1 MPTSLPTAIASRLE
15 KAAVDNG
22 FDRELPTVGEWL
34 AFASTQCPF
43 SIWLGM
49 TSGGAFAIALS
60 QHNVAVALGTMGEP
74 FGETLPTGAVGA
86 RVVPDIPTLHHLIRR
101 AFQLSKTLPDELLH
115 LFVARTAKL
124 PRTTEAERLVI
135 QRIGQDIF
143 RQGLL
148 DYWEGRCAI
157 TGLAVP
163 ELLRASHIKPW
174 AACETDAERLDVYN
188 GLLLAPHLDA
198 AFDQGF
204 ITVSDTGEVVVSPAL
219 DVDARQV
226 LGLEAPTSVRA
237 RLDGHR
243 AYLQWHWERV
253 FRSGLAPKSIEDG
266 GKNAGFAKA
275 EANQCPS

>member
-22 FDRELPTVGEWL
+22 FDRELPAVGEWL
-34 AFASTQCPF
+34 AFASTQCPLL
-43 SIWLGM
+43 IWLGI
-49 TSGGAFAIALS
+49 TSGGAFAVALS
-60 QHNVAVALGTMGEP
+60 QHNVAVALRTVGEP
-74 FGETLPTGAVGA
+74 FGETRPTGAVGA
-86 RVVPDIPTLHHLIRR
+86 RVVLDIPTLHHLIRR

-115 LFVARTAKL
+115 VFVARTATL

-135 QRIGQDIF
+135 QRVGQDIF

-148 DYWEGRCAI
+148 DYWEDRCAI

-204 ITVSDTGEVVVSPAL
+204 ITVGDRGEVIVSPAL
-219 DVDARQV
+219 ENEARQV
-226 LGLEAPTSVRA
+226 LGLGVVTTLRAPVV
-237 RLDGHR
+237 GQQ
-243 AYLQWHWERV
+243 AYLQWHRNWV
-253 FRSGLAPKSIEDG
+253 FRRDR
-266 GKNAGFAKA
+266 
-275 EANQCPS
+275 

>member
-1 MPTSLPTAIASRLE
+1 MTQAGE
-15 KAAVDNG
+15 AV
-22 FDRELPTVGEWL
+22 
-34 AFASTQCPF
+34 
-43 SIWLGM
+43 
-49 TSGGAFAIALS
+49 IALS
-60 QHNVAVALGTMGEP
+60 QQNVTIALGELGGPCAEL
-74 FGETLPTGAVGA
+74 LPVGAVGA
-86 RVVPDIPTLHHLIRR
+86 KVVPDIPTLHHLIRR
-101 AFQLSKTLPDELLH
+101 AFQLSKSLPDELLH
-115 LFVARTAKL
+115 VFVARTANL

-135 QRIGQDIF
+135 QRVGQDIF

-174 AACETDAERLDVYN
+174 ASCETDAERLDVYN

-204 ITVSDTGEVVVSPAL
+204 ITVSDNGEVIVSPAL
-219 DVDARQV
+219 NASARQ
-226 LGLEAPTSVRA
+226 LMGLALPQAITGG
-237 RLDGHR
+237 LDNHR
-243 AYLQWHWERV
+243 AYLQWHRERV

-266 GKNAGFAKA
+266 GKNAGLAKA